1 VRAVLILYEI
11 LHHFWVHKK
20 ELINKIIEEFQE
32 ITQAKPEE
40 VAMEIADV
48 QQALDDLKEQ
58 YGLTSEDVA
67 KAQAAKNKKNG
78 AFKKGL
84 YVDYVEVDNDSKWAT
99 YYRDNADRYPE
110 IN

>member
-1 VRAVLILYEI
+1 
-11 LHHFWVHKK
+11 
-20 ELINKIIEEFQE
+20 
-32 ITQAKPEE
+32 
-40 VAMEIADV
+40 MEIADV

-67 KAQAAKNKKNG
+67 KAQVAKNKKNG

-99 YYRDNADRYPE
+99 YYRNNADRYPE
-110 IN
+110 IS